1 VSFGFLFTTSASN
14 DYSLL
19 CSLPV
24 KKRTGLKKVSG
35 IRNEFF
41 SLLVNAGM
49 EKEKKEEKR
58 YA

>member
-1 VSFGFLFTTSASN
+1 MFFTS
-14 DYSLL
+14 
-19 CSLPV
+19 

-49 EKEKKEEKR
+49 EKVKKEEKR
-58 YA
+58 YT